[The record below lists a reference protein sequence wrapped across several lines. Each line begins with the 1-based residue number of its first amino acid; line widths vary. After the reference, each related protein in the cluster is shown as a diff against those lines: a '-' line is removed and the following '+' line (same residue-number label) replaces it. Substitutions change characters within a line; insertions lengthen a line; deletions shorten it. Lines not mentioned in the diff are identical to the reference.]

1 MAIRAVSHVA
11 IGVRDMDRALRFY
24 RDALGLRVKLDT
36 VEEIPAFGGA
46 EARKRRAAYL
56 GWSEGPQESF
66 VVLDQPLSAPPVGQP
81 AELFQTG
88 IHHFSFWVEDLDAVA
103 ARVRAA
109 GFALLFEPS
118 VGDTLAYGEAPGGRV
133 KSTFLRDP
141 DGNYVQLDQ
150 RLAPPPRGPGR
161 GA

>member
-1 MAIRAVSHVA
+1 MVIRAVSHVA

-36 VEEIPAFGGA
+36 VEEIPGFRGA

-56 GWSEGPQESF
+56 GWSEGPHESF
-66 VVLDQPLSAPPVGQP
+66 VVLDQPLSTDPVGQP

-88 IHHFSFWVEDLDAVA
+88 LHHFSFWVDDIDALA
-103 ARVRAA
+103 ARVRAE
-109 GFALLFEPS
+109 GFELLFDPA
-118 VGDTLAYGEAPGGRV
+118 VGDTLAYGEAPGGKV

-150 RLAPPPRGPGR
+150 RLEDAPR
-161 GA
+161 